1 MSLYKGILQNC
12 CLVRACPNSR
22 AFFIYSVVIKCFVV
36 CVLLLVTMAALWWV
50 ADLKRISFDVW
61 LDNLSEAFFGTV

>member
-1 MSLYKGILQNC
+1 
-12 CLVRACPNSR
+12 
-22 AFFIYSVVIKCFVV
+22 
-36 CVLLLVTMAALWWV
+36 MAALWWV